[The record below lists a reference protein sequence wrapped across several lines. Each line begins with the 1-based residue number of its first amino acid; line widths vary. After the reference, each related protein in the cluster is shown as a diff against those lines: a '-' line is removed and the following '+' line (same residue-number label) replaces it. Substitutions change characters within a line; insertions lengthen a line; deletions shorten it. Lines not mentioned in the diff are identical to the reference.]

1 MKSFIAGVPAVAIT
15 ATMATPSIPAFAE
28 ELQMVEMESEM
39 QAYVASM
46 EDEKLQQVATYLSDE
61 GFSLEETKEI
71 LTRCE
76 NSQEQLQRT
85 GSRCGS

>member
-1 MKSFIAGVPAVAIT
+1 MT
-15 ATMATPSIPAFAE
+15 AAMATPSIPAFAE